1 MLLAMKTRN
10 VIGALL
16 QLGFEKVGFS
26 YVYVQS
32 RHLSCHLPFLLCR
45 HLAPLRYVIFNIQEL
60 IRSDVVIYLVLY
72 RDMRALLLLLL
83 KRKLDLCRWS

>member
-10 VIGALL
+10 VIGAFP

-32 RHLSCHLPFLLCR
+32 GHLSSHLPFLLCR
-45 HLAPLRYVIFNIQEL
+45 HLVPLRYLTFNIL
-60 IRSDVVIYLVLY
+60 
-72 RDMRALLLLLL
+72 RANTV
-83 KRKLDLCRWS
+83 

>member
-32 RHLSCHLPFLLCR
+32 GHLSRHVPFLLCH
-45 HLAPLRYVIFNIQEL
+45 HLAPLRYVIFNI
-60 IRSDVVIYLVLY
+60 
-72 RDMRALLLLLL
+72 
-83 KRKLDLCRWS
+83 

>member
-10 VIGALL
+10 VIVALL

-32 RHLSCHLPFLLCR
+32 GHLSGHLPFLLCR
-45 HLAPLRYVIFNIQEL
+45 HLAPIRYLLFN
-60 IRSDVVIYLVLY
+60 V
-72 RDMRALLLLLL
+72 
-83 KRKLDLCRWS
+83 

>member
-10 VIGALL
+10 VIVALL

-32 RHLSCHLPFLLCR
+32 GHLSGHLPFLLCR
-45 HLAPLRYVIFNIQEL
+45 HLAPIRYLIFN
-60 IRSDVVIYLVLY
+60 V
-72 RDMRALLLLLL
+72 
-83 KRKLDLCRWS
+83 